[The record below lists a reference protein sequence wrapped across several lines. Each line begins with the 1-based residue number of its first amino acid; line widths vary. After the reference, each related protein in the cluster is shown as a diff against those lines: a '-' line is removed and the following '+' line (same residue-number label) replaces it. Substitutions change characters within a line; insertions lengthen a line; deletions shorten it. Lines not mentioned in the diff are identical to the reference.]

1 MDETL
6 PPPLIILSGEDLAA
20 VMPFGEYVEAV
31 AEAFRMLA
39 EGRAVA
45 PVPMYVPTEGGG
57 FHVKAGRL
65 PIGPGYAAF
74 KVNGNL
80 SQNRTKHGLPTI
92 QGAILLFDASVGSPV
107 ALLDS
112 IEITLKRTGAA
123 TAVAAQYLAR
133 PESQAATIY
142 GCGAQG
148 RVQLA
153 ALRHTLDIRR
163 VFLIDTDAVAAENF
177 ANEVARD
184 GLDVEVPAQPHDAA
198 RTSDVIVTC
207 TSSRVPFLG
216 PTDVRPGTF
225 IAAIGADNPDKS
237 EIDPT
242 LMARARVV
250 TDLTEQCSHMGDLHH
265 ALEAGT
271 MRISDVHAE
280 LGELVAKR
288 KPGRTQA
295 DEITLFDGS
304 GVGIQDVAASARA
317 YQRARERDAG
327 LRASLC
333 GHSEQS
339 AASGPRHRV
348 STHQTAAA
356 RVALGAQGGSS

>member
-6 PPPLIILSGEDLAA
+6 PPPLVILSGEDLTAL
-20 VMPFGEYVEAV
+20 MPFGEYVDAV
-31 AEAFRMLA
+31 ADAFRMQA
-39 EGRAVA
+39 EGQAVA
-45 PVPMYVPTEGGG
+45 PAPMYVPTEGGG

-80 SQNRTKHGLPTI
+80 PENRAKHGLPTI
-92 QGAILLFDASVGSPV
+92 QGAILLFDASTGSPV

-112 IEITLKRTGAA
+112 VEITLKRTGAA
-123 TAVAAQYLAR
+123 TAVAAQHLAR
-133 PESQAATIY
+133 PESQVATIY

-148 RVQLA
+148 RSQLA

-163 VFLIDTDAVAAENF
+163 VFLVDTDAVAAERF
-177 ANEVARD
+177 ANEVARA
-184 GLDVEVPAQPHDAA
+184 GLDVDVPAKPSDAA
-198 RTSDVIVTC
+198 STSDVIVTC

-225 IAAIGADNPDKS
+225 IAAIGADHPDKS
-237 EIDPT
+237 EIHPA
-242 LMARARVV
+242 LMMRARVV
-250 TDLTEQCSHMGDLHH
+250 TDLTEQCSYMGDLHH

-271 MRISDVHAE
+271 MRASDVHAE
-280 LGELVAKR
+280 LGELVAGR

-317 YQRARERDAG
+317 YQRARERGAG
-327 LRASLC
+327 FRISLS
-333 GHSEQS
+333 GHSEEPP
-339 AASGPRHRV
+339 ASSLRK
-348 STHQTAAA
+348 HQETA
-356 RVALGAQGGSS
+356 